1 MVGSV
6 PLDGGNASFTVAPVS
21 FESGIERDPIQYMLT
36 LTVSW
41 KTQVLHTECLGQ
53 LGTRDAG
60 SDVESPR
67 IMKRLKASNT
77 VAEKGLVM
85 SVNMIRLISSV
96 TTYLLDGVFE
106 TQVWVAFDLV
116 HILRV
121 YEDDRLGRSHNLEDI
136 GSLLL

>member
-1 MVGSV
+1 
-6 PLDGGNASFTVAPVS
+6 
-21 FESGIERDPIQYMLT
+21 MLA

-41 KTQVLHTECLGQ
+41 KSQVLHTECLGQ
-53 LGTRDAG
+53 LGARDAD
-60 SDVESPR
+60 SDVERSR

-85 SVNMIRLISSV
+85 SVNMIRVISSV
-96 TTYLLDGVFE
+96 TAYLLDGAFE

-121 YEDDRLGRSHNLEDI
+121 YEDDRFVRSHNLEDI